1 MKLRQDIALRKKLL
15 LRLSDEISKSESL
28 IIHALHQDFKKPA
41 FESVLTEISV
51 VQSEIRTAVTSVN
64 SWTKKQW
71 VWPSLLNF
79 PSVDYIQ
86 REPYGKVLIIAPWN
100 YPFQLAMVPLISAIA
115 AGNEVV
121 VKPSEHSPNTS
132 ALLQKIIAAVFDPEQ
147 AKVVLGDAS
156 VGQDLLDQKWDYIFF
171 TGSTRIGKLVAQAAA
186 QNLTPT
192 TLELGGKNP
201 CIIDASASLKL
212 AAKRIVW
219 GKFINVGQTCIAP
232 DYVLVH
238 EAVHNRF
245 IELLQAEIIRA
256 YGSNPQKSPD
266 YGRIINQAHWQRLV
280 DLIQDGDIAHGG
292 ISDLTDLYLAPTL
305 LVNIKQ
311 DSTLMTE
318 EIFGPILPI
327 ISYKNKA
334 ELAAQILKNPKPLAL
349 YVFSNQGDFSD
360 EMMREYSFGGGCIND
375 TLVHF
380 ANQKLPFGGV
390 GNSGMGAY
398 HGRWGFETFSHQK
411 AIVKKATWLDIPIR
425 YAPYPKSFEWIKKI
439 LQRL

>member
-28 IIHALHQDFKKPA
+28 IIDALHQDFKKPA

-156 VGQDLLDQKWDYIFF
+156 VGQDLLNQKWDYIFF

>member
-28 IIHALHQDFKKPA
+28 IIDALHQDFKKPA

-51 VQSEIRTAVTSVN
+51 VQSEIRTAVTSVS

-100 YPFQLAMVPLISAIA
+100 YPFQLAMIPLISAIA

-121 VKPSEHSPNTS
+121 VKPSEHSPNTA

-147 AKVVLGDAS
+147 AKVILGDAS

-201 CIIDASASLKL
+201 CIIDASASLEL

-256 YGSNPQKSPD
+256 YESNPQKSPD
-266 YGRIINQAHWQRLV
+266 YGRIINQAHWHRLV

-311 DSTLMTE
+311 DSALMTE

-327 ISYKNKA
+327 LSYKDKA

-380 ANQKLPFGGV
+380 ANQKLPFGGI

-411 AIVKKATWLDIPIR
+411 AIVKKANWLDIPIR

>member
-1 MKLRQDIALRKKLL
+1 
-15 LRLSDEISKSESL
+15 
-28 IIHALHQDFKKPA
+28 
-41 FESVLTEISV
+41 
-51 VQSEIRTAVTSVN
+51 
-64 SWTKKQW
+64 
-71 VWPSLLNF
+71 
-79 PSVDYIQ
+79 
-86 REPYGKVLIIAPWN
+86 
-100 YPFQLAMVPLISAIA
+100 MVPLISAIA

-156 VGQDLLDQKWDYIFF
+156 VGQDLLNQKWDYIFF